1 MRNCGPGAAGNGN
14 QAWGHKLTD
23 SSAIVKTTA
32 NNKCSKFILNYKV
45 YYADIRDDTMYIMY
59 IILHN

>member
-1 MRNCGPGAAGNGN
+1 MRNCVPGLPVMETRHGAPANGFF
-14 QAWGHKLTD
+14 
-23 SSAIVKTTA
+23 SYRVKTTT
-32 NNKCSKFILNYKV
+32 NNKCSKFVLNYKV